1 MMKRRWL
8 VVLVIFGVLLVDQ
21 CSKFWVKLNMMSDDE
36 FFIFGSWSRIH
47 FIENPGMAFG
57 MEFGGNYGKLMLTI
71 FRIIAVFVLIYII
84 RNQIKIKAHTGF
96 LVALSF
102 ILAGAMGN
110 IIDSIFYGVIF
121 SHSDGQLA
129 TLFPPEGG
137 YGTLF
142 HGKVVDMLYFPMVST
157 TWPEWIP
164 YFGGRHLS
172 FFDPIFNVADAAIST
187 GVVIILLFQKKF
199 FKDEET
205 GGSHVVSEA

>member
-1 MMKRRWL
+1 M

-21 CSKFWVKLNMMSDDE
+21 ITKFWVKLNMMSDDE
-36 FFIFGSWSRIH
+36 FFIFDSWLRVH

-57 MEFGGNYGKLMLTI
+57 MEFGGDYGKLLLTI
-71 FRIIAVFVLIYII
+71 FRIIAVFVLIFVI

-96 LVALSF
+96 LIALSF

-137 YGTLF
+137 YGTWF
-142 HGKVVDMLYFPMVST
+142 HGKVVDMLYFPMIST

-164 YFGGRHLS
+164 YFGGKHLS
-172 FFDPIFNVADAAIST
+172 FFDPIFNVADSAIST

-199 FKDEET
+199 FKE
-205 GGSHVVSEA
+205 

>member
-1 MMKRRWL
+1 MRRRWL

-21 CSKFWVKLNMMSDDE
+21 ITKFWVKLNMMSDDE
-36 FFIFGSWSRIH
+36 FFIFDSWLRVH

-57 MEFGGNYGKLMLTI
+57 MEFGGDYGKLLLTI
-71 FRIIAVFVLIYII
+71 FRIIAVFVLIFVI

-96 LVALSF
+96 LIALSF

-110 IIDSIFYGVIF
+110 ILDSIFYGVIF

-137 YGTLF
+137 YGTWF
-142 HGKVVDMLYFPMVST
+142 HGKVVDMLYFPMIST

-164 YFGGRHLS
+164 YFGGKQLS
-172 FFDPIFNVADAAIST
+172 FFDPIFNVADSAIST

-199 FKDEET
+199 FKE
-205 GGSHVVSEA
+205 

>member
-1 MMKRRWL
+1 MRRRWL

-21 CSKFWVKLNMMSDDE
+21 ITKFWVKLNMMSDDE
-36 FFIFGSWSRIH
+36 FFIFDSWLRVH

-57 MEFGGNYGKLMLTI
+57 MEFGGDYGKLLLTI
-71 FRIIAVFVLIYII
+71 FRIIAVFVLIFVI

-96 LVALSF
+96 LIALSF

-137 YGTLF
+137 YGTWF
-142 HGKVVDMLYFPMVST
+142 HGKVVDMLYFPMIST

-164 YFGGRHLS
+164 YFGGKHLS
-172 FFDPIFNVADAAIST
+172 FFDPIFNVADSAIST

-199 FKDEET
+199 FKE
-205 GGSHVVSEA
+205 

>member
-1 MMKRRWL
+1 MRRRWL

-21 CSKFWVKLNMMSDDE
+21 ITKFWVKLNMMSDDE
-36 FFIFGSWSRIH
+36 FFIFDSWLRVH

-57 MEFGGNYGKLMLTI
+57 MEFGGDYGKLLLTI
-71 FRIIAVFVLIYII
+71 FRIIAVFVLIFVI

-96 LVALSF
+96 LIALSF

-110 IIDSIFYGVIF
+110 ILDSIFYGVIF

-137 YGTLF
+137 YGTWF
-142 HGKVVDMLYFPMVST
+142 HGKVVDMLYFPMIST

-164 YFGGRHLS
+164 YFGGKHLS
-172 FFDPIFNVADAAIST
+172 FFDPIFNVADSAIST

-199 FKDEET
+199 FKE
-205 GGSHVVSEA
+205 